1 MVNDTDAQE
10 TDNADAPAQ
19 MKKPDLMDR
28 TVARSGLKKR
38 DVKPAVEA
46 ALAEIADALLNGEDL
61 ILPPL
66 GRVRIIKSK
75 ELDGGSSMLT
85 LRLRTPKT
93 AVVADAAA
101 PSDDEDDE

>member
-1 MVNDTDAQE
+1 MINDTDAQD
-10 TDNADAPAQ
+10 TDHADAPAL

-38 DVKPAVEA
+38 DVKPAVDA
-46 ALAEIADALLNGEDL
+46 ALAEIAEALMNGEDL

-75 ELDGGSSMLT
+75 ELDGGSTMLT

-93 AVVADAAA
+93 VVVADA
-101 PSDDEDDE
+101 PSGDDDDE